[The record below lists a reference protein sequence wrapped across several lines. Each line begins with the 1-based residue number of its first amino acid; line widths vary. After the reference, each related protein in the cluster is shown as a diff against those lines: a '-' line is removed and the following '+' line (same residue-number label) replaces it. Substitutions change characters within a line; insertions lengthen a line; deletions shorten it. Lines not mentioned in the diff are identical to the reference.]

1 VTATESGRPFRRLR
15 RLRLLGHAFHGL
27 TAAVAVG
34 LLAFLALLTYVLAT
48 NAWPS
53 IRRFGLGFLSGSTW
67 DGVHD
72 IYGAGPAIG
81 GTLLTSAL
89 ALLFAVPV
97 ALGAAIF
104 LSEIAPAWL
113 RTPITYVV
121 DLSAAIPSVVYGFW
135 AYIVLV
141 PLMRATIEPALS
153 WLSGGRG
160 PLSAPQGFTGS
171 DLFTASV
178 VLAVMIIPTVGALS
192 REALHAVPRI
202 QRESA
207 LSLGATRWEATR
219 MAVLRPA
226 RPGIIA
232 GVILGLGRAIGETI
246 AVTMVIG
253 NIFLLPGTLFSS
265 GTTLPSWIINGFSE
279 VLPGLQQDALVELGL
294 ILLGIT
300 IAINVIARVILAR
313 FQERDPDAP
322 PRRRMWP
329 FGHHLR
335 PAGRGPLD
343 GGTWGVS
350 HPPVPV
356 GWSEARRRTR
366 RRIVQWSVVA
376 LTAGCTLLATVPLV
390 SVVVTAAQYG
400 GSAVVQPGFYSGMTP
415 IGCNPRPGFTCS
427 LGGIGPE
434 IQGSLIL
441 LAIAS
446 LIAIPVGLLAGIY
459 LSEYGR
465 NRLGRTV
472 SFVADV
478 LTGVPTILLGL
489 FVYVVFLTSDH
500 DATHSA
506 LSGGVALGLIMI
518 PIVTRATE
526 EALQTVPSGV
536 REAALALG
544 FPRHRVTLRV
554 VLGCARSALI
564 TGILLA
570 GSRALGDAAALL
582 LTASGSNFW
591 FQNLSTPTASL
602 PWFIFQNFNSS
613 YSNLQTDA
621 WGASLVLLLIML
633 VISVG
638 ARLVVRSPLEGAGAG

>member
-1 VTATESGRPFRRLR
+1 MTATESGRPFRRLR

-253 NIFLLPGTLFSS
+253 NTNAFSHSLFGQTATLSS
-265 GTTLPSWIINGFSE
+265 VIANEFTEATEPYHQAALI
-279 VLPGLQQDALVELGL
+279 GLALV
-294 ILLGIT
+294 LL
-300 IAINVIARVILAR
+300 
-313 FQERDPDAP
+313 
-322 PRRRMWP
+322 
-329 FGHHLR
+329 
-335 PAGRGPLD
+335 
-343 GGTWGVS
+343 
-350 HPPVPV
+350 
-356 GWSEARRRTR
+356 
-366 RRIVQWSVVA
+366 VVA
-376 LTAGCTLLATVPLV
+376 LVVNLAARLLVR
-390 SVVVTAAQYG
+390 SVKHQGA
-400 GSAVVQPGFYSGMTP
+400 
-415 IGCNPRPGFTCS
+415 IG
-427 LGGIGPE
+427 
-434 IQGSLIL
+434 
-441 LAIAS
+441 
-446 LIAIPVGLLAGIY
+446 VGLL
-459 LSEYGR
+459 
-465 NRLGRTV
+465 
-472 SFVADV
+472 
-478 LTGVPTILLGL
+478 
-489 FVYVVFLTSDH
+489 
-500 DATHSA
+500 
-506 LSGGVALGLIMI
+506 
-518 PIVTRATE
+518 
-526 EALQTVPSGV
+526 
-536 REAALALG
+536 
-544 FPRHRVTLRV
+544 
-554 VLGCARSALI
+554 
-564 TGILLA
+564 
-570 GSRALGDAAALL
+570 
-582 LTASGSNFW
+582 
-591 FQNLSTPTASL
+591 
-602 PWFIFQNFNSS
+602 
-613 YSNLQTDA
+613 
-621 WGASLVLLLIML
+621 
-633 VISVG
+633 
-638 ARLVVRSPLEGAGAG
+638 